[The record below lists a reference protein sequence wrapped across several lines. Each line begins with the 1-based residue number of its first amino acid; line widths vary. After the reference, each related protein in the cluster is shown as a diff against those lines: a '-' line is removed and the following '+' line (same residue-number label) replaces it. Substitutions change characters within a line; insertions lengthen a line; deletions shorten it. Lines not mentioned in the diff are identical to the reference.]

1 MLQLSTTHAPAVQ
14 GGAQRPIVWFH
25 RIIKGERRQRGVQ
38 TRHKCRARLVAMKTG
53 KHELGAVA
61 DGVNGAVLHDHT
73 LVAGEERLEGRDD
86 SVDTRAGLS

>member
-1 MLQLSTTHAPAVQ
+1 
-14 GGAQRPIVWFH
+14 
-25 RIIKGERRQRGVQ
+25 
-38 TRHKCRARLVAMKTG
+38 MKTG